1 MKAEIIRLLKDEN
14 GYVSGQ
20 ELCERLGVSRTA
32 VWKVIKRL
40 QSEGYK
46 IEAVRNKGYH
56 LIETGNAMTEAE
68 IKSCL
73 GPGILGQEVVYY
85 QETDSTNTRA
95 KYLAEEGAGEGTLIV
110 AESQRTGKGRR
121 GKSWSS
127 PPGASVYMS
136 LVLRPDITPV
146 QASMLTLVTAL
157 GVSEGI
163 RSLAGVTPQIKWPND
178 LVLDGKKLCGILTE
192 MSTELEIIHYVVV
205 GIGIN
210 VNTEKFPPE
219 LTATATSLWLE
230 TGRRLSRASLIGA
243 VVGSLEQYY
252 TKFLSVKDLSILKE
266 DYESRLAN
274 AERPVTVLDPAGAY
288 RGICRGIDRQ
298 GALLVEREDGTL
310 CRVLSGE
317 VSVRGIYGYV

>member
-32 VWKVIKRL
+32 VWKVIKQL
-40 QSEGYK
+40 QSEGYT

-56 LIETGNAMTEAE
+56 LIEIGDVMTAAE

-73 GPGILGQEVVYY
+73 GPGLWGQEVAYY

-110 AESQRTGKGRR
+110 AESQCAGKGRR

-127 PPGASVYMS
+127 PPGTSVYMS
-136 LVLRPDITPV
+136 LVLRPDITPS

-163 RSLAGVTPQIKWPND
+163 RTAVGVTPQIKWPND
-178 LVLDGKKLCGILTE
+178 LVLEGKKLCGILTE
-192 MSTELEIIHYVVV
+192 MSTELETIHYVVV

-210 VNTEKFPPE
+210 VNTEGFPPE
-219 LTATATSLWLE
+219 LSGTATSLLLE
-230 TGRRLSRASLIGA
+230 TGRSFSRAALIGA
-243 VVGSLEQYY
+243 VVQSLEQYY
-252 TKFLSVKDLSILKE
+252 RNFLSVKDLSVLKE

-274 AERPVTVLDPAGAY
+274 AERPVTVLDPAGPY
-288 RGICRGIDRQ
+288 RGICRGIDSQ
-298 GALLVEREDGTL
+298 GELLVEREDGTL